1 MIVARYFVVGGLCAA
16 VDFVLFVGLT
26 AGLGLHW
33 FTSALLSFMVA
44 TTINYLLSVRF
55 VFDQGARF
63 SQRREIGLVF
73 LASAVGLG
81 FNQLA
86 LWIGF
91 QGLGIDLYLA
101 KILATGA
108 VFFWNYGARRF
119 YIFRRVEPRNPQ
131 ADARRM
137 W

>member
-1 MIVARYFVVGGLCAA
+1 MVVARYFVVGGCCAA
-16 VDFVLFVGLT
+16 IDLAIFAGLT
-26 AGLGLHW
+26 AGLGVHW
-33 FTSALLSFMVA
+33 FSSALFSFLIA
-44 TTINYLLSVRF
+44 TTVNYRLSIAF

-73 LASAVGLG
+73 LASAIGLG

-86 LWIGF
+86 LWIGYAW
-91 QGLGIDLYLA
+91 LGIDLYVA

-119 YIFRRVEPRNPQ
+119 YIFRRV
-131 ADARRM
+131 DG
-137 W
+137 

>member
-1 MIVARYFVVGGLCAA
+1 MVVARYFAVGGFCAA
-16 VDFVLFVGLT
+16 VDFVIFAGLT
-26 AGLGLHW
+26 AGLGVHW
-33 FTSALLSFMVA
+33 FSSALLSFLVA
-44 TTINYLLSVRF
+44 TAVNYRLSIAF

-73 LASAVGLG
+73 LASAIGLA

-86 LWIGF
+86 LWVGY
-91 QGLGIDLYLA
+91 QQLGIDLYLS

-119 YIFRRVEPRNPQ
+119 YIFRRV
-131 ADARRM
+131 DG
-137 W
+137 